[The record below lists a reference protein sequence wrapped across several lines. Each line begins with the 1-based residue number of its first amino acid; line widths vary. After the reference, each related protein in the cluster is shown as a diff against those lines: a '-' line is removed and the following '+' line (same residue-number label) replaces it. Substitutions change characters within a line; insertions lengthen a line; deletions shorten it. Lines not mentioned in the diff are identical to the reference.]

1 MVSTKNNQNFWL
13 LDKTHIGAG
22 GPGGGGKGGQAGII
36 IGRNVGESSEHA
48 IVFSCSSTI
57 LTDSDIPERMPALAN
72 SCRTLSWVIPPPFNC
87 VPFIVAV
94 SVFVRE
100 SEVGVIGVCI
110 EDLAIQ
116 HAGPVDTTLP
126 L

>member
-22 GPGGGGKGGQAGII
+22 GPGGGGKGGHAGIM

-57 LTDSDIPERMPALAN
+57 LTDSGIPERMPAVAN
-72 SCRTLSWVIPPPFNC
+72 SCRTLSWVIPPPFNWI
-87 VPFIVAV
+87 PFLVAV
-94 SVFVRE
+94 NVFVRE

-110 EDLAIQ
+110 EALGLQGLAS
-116 HAGPVDTTLP
+116 VDTASP